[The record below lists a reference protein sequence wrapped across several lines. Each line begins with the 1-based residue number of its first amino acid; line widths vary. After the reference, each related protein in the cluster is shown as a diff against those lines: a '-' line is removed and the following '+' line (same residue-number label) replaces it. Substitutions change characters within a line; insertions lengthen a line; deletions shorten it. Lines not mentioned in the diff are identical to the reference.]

1 MKGTV
6 GQAYNI
12 SNPDSVVTIRQ
23 MAEAVAKAGHVR
35 IEVQNASEKE
45 HKSYN
50 LMDNSALNAEKLMQL
65 GWRGYFTVERGM
77 EKTISILEEV
87 I

>member
-1 MKGTV
+1 MKGKV

-12 SNPDSVVTIRQ
+12 SNPDSVCTIRE
-23 MAEAVAKAGHVR
+23 MAEAVARAGKVW
-35 IEVQNASEKE
+35 IEVQDASEKE

-50 LMDNSALNAEKLMQL
+50 LMDNSALNAAKLMQL
-65 GWRGYFTVERGM
+65 GWRGYFTVESGM

-87 I
+87 L